1 MKNHVSLIHHDI
13 FGILQRRLGMNGSK
27 KTWTF
32 FQALTFG
39 ADRRESGL
47 PEVRTAPDRVESWR
61 IFWVPQTSWLHHWTR
76 PARAKISRR
85 CWEFF
90 CWWFSIYT
98 ETEVVFFLLTRGKHV
113 ENRKHEFESRIMRCL
128 SFGDWILCFDNIT
141 FDELILVHHR
151 FRNWTGPNDETWM
164 PRAIK
169 RRKLLT
175 QFSRL
180 RILVLLIFDSEI
192 CLVATK
198 WQHVQATSTKYHA

>member
-1 MKNHVSLIHHDI
+1 MCQLSIMTFFTFFSDPWE
-13 FGILQRRLGMNGSK
+13 RTAPE

-47 PEVRTAPDRVESWR
+47 PEVRTAPDRVESWLS
-61 IFWVPQTSWLHHWTR
+61 FWVPQTSWLHHWTR

-90 CWWFSIYT
+90 VDGFLFRPK
-98 ETEVVFFLLTRGKHV
+98 EEVVFFFDYRGKHV

-141 FDELILVHHR
+141 FDELILVHH
-151 FRNWTGPNDETWM
+151 GS
-164 PRAIK
+164 AIELA
-169 RRKLLT
+169 RMMKLGC
-175 QFSRL
+175 Q
-180 RILVLLIFDSEI
+180 E
-192 CLVATK
+192 
-198 WQHVQATSTKYHA
+198 Q